1 MTNQKLKDDIYD
13 ALKTA
18 CMYAPDLFALIVEDA
33 NQYHVLPDLPQ
44 TENLE
49 FLTESPWQ
57 SYVFS
62 KLTTY
67 ILGALE
73 DGDLHYATTTGDE
86 FEIALSTDTDYNIS
100 ITTKRIHYSVE
111 RFFGQFDEDINTLS
125 EEELAFE
132 DVVAQTVDRNDL
144 HETQQTT
151 LRNYCK
157 RLSHELDLDVQ
168 PFDFQTA
175 RIRVYVAGFNFH
187 EDFIVPNYDSHND
200 LIKAIRSREKHYR
213 GEPISPT
220 HIS

>member
-1 MTNQKLKDDIYD
+1 MTNPKLKDDIYD

-33 NQYHVLPDLPQ
+33 NQYHVLSDLPQ

-67 ILGALE
+67 LLGALE
-73 DGDLHYATTTGDE
+73 DGDLHYATTIGDE
-86 FEIALSTDTDYNIS
+86 FEIALSTDTDYNIR
-100 ITTKRIHYSVE
+100 ITTKRIHYSIE
-111 RFFGQFDEDINTLS
+111 RFFGQFDEDVNTLS
-125 EEELAFE
+125 EEGLVFE

-144 HETQQTT
+144 HETQQNT
-151 LRNYCK
+151 LRDYCK

-168 PFDFQTA
+168 PFDFQNA
-175 RIRVYVAGFNFH
+175 RIRVYFAGFNFH
-187 EDFIVPNYDSHND
+187 EDFIVPNYDSHDD
-200 LIKAIRSREKHYR
+200 LIKTIRFREKHYR
-213 GEPISPT
+213 GTPIVPT
-220 HIS
+220 PLS

>member
-33 NQYHVLPDLPQ
+33 NQYHVLSDLPQ

-86 FEIALSTDTDYNIS
+86 FEIALSTDTDYSIS
-100 ITTKRIHYSVE
+100 ITTKRIHYSIK
-111 RFFGQFDEDINTLS
+111 RFFGQFDEDSNTLS
-125 EEELAFE
+125 EDELAFE

-144 HETQQTT
+144 HETQQST
-151 LRNYCK
+151 LRDYCK
-157 RLSHELDLDVQ
+157 RLSHELDL
-168 PFDFQTA
+168 
-175 RIRVYVAGFNFH
+175 VAHLSHLHTYLNELERAYNGKP
-187 EDFIVPNYDSHND
+187 IQCGRYPNGDQS
-200 LIKAIRSREKHYR
+200 KQKSTSRL
-213 GEPISPT
+213 PQ
-220 HIS
+220 

>member
-18 CMYAPDLFALIVEDA
+18 CMYASDLFALIVEDA
-33 NQYHVLPDLPQ
+33 NQYHVLLDLPQ

-67 ILGALE
+67 LLGALE
-73 DGDLHYATTTGDE
+73 DGDLHYATETGDK

-100 ITTKRIHYSVE
+100 ITTKRIRYSVE
-111 RFFGQFDEDINTLS
+111 RFFGQFDEDSNTLS
-125 EEELAFE
+125 EDELAFE
-132 DVVAQTVDRNDL
+132 DVVTQTMGTIEVRA
-144 HETQQTT
+144 TQQST

-157 RLSHELDLDVQ
+157 RLSHELSLDVQ
-168 PFDFQTA
+168 PFDFQNA
-175 RIRVYVAGFNFH
+175 RIRVYFAGFNFH
-187 EDFIVPNYDSHND
+187 EDFIVPNYDSHDD
-200 LIKAIRSREKHYR
+200 LIKSIRFREKHYR
-213 GEPISPT
+213 GTPISPT
-220 HIS
+220 HLS